1 MVLKLDTCAF
11 SGNKIYPGRV
21 RLFARIDN
29 KTFKFGTSKSSSL
42 FRQRKNPRK
51 LDWTQLYR
59 LANKKGVHE
68 QVNKKRVRRKIA
80 IERPIEGAS
89 LEAIKAKKKQTSEF
103 RTAQRESALKEA
115 KEKKK
120 IAEKAKLAKKAEK
133 AKTAEKSKSSTKKSS
148 SKKK

>member
-11 SGNKIYPGRV
+11 SGNKIYPGRL

-29 KTFKFGTSKSSSL
+29 KTFKFGTSKASSL

-51 LDWTQLYR
+51 LVWTQLYR
-59 LANKKGVHE
+59 LANRKGVHE
-68 QVNKKRVRRKIA
+68 QVNKKRVRRKVA
-80 IERPIEGAS
+80 VERPIEGAS
-89 LEAIKAKKKQTSEF
+89 LEAIKAKQKQTDEF
-103 RTAQRESALKEA
+103 RSSQRDSALKEA

-120 IAEKAKLAKKAEK
+120 TAEKAKVAKKSEK
-133 AKTAEKSKSSTKKSS
+133 AKTSTKKSA

>member
-11 SGNKIYPGRV
+11 SGNKIYPGRL
-21 RLFARIDN
+21 RLFARVDN
-29 KTFKFGTSKSSSL
+29 KTFKFGTSKASSL

-51 LDWTQLYR
+51 LVWTQLYR

-68 QVNKKRVRRKIA
+68 QVNKKRVRRKVQID
-80 IERPIEGAS
+80 RPIEGAS
-89 LEAIKAKKKQTSEF
+89 LEAIKAKQKQTDDF
-103 RTAQRESALKEA
+103 RSAQRESALKEA

-120 IAEKAKLAKKAEK
+120 AAEKAKIVKKSEK
-133 AKTAEKSKSSTKKSS
+133 AKSSTKKSA